1 MAVFVILLYNIR
13 PTLNKNTEYV
23 EVVKVVADGILPG
36 EKIANENLTT
46 DQLPADVVKDQGYI
60 TKIEDVINK
69 YANDRLY
76 KNQYIRAENIKG
88 GEEVVEEKVVDPGI
102 REVRIITDVAA
113 YGGVG
118 KGDKVDLIFV
128 NKIGAID
135 TVGKILYEGLEV
147 TSVLNKSGVNLE
159 KISADKYNT
168 ADLEP
173 GFVTFEVSQEKALEI
188 ETLQGTGNDIVFKLT
203 RFIEGSDKTN
213 TLPGIKTEESII
225 YNNNSATDKPEP
237 EVQTITL
244 PHSSTT
250 TESAVQTN
258 TVQEVGGA
266 N

>member
-1 MAVFVILLYNIR
+1 MVVFIILLYNIR

-23 EVVKVVADGILPG
+23 EVVKVVAEGILPG

-46 DQLPADVVKDQGYI
+46 DQLPADVVKDQGYV

-88 GEEVVEEKVVDPGI
+88 GEAVVEEKVVDPGI

-159 KISADKYNT
+159 KIAADKYNT

-188 ETLQGTGNDIVFKLT
+188 ETLQGTGNDVVFKLT
-203 RFIEGSDKTN
+203 RFVEGSEKTN
-213 TLPGIKTEESII
+213 TLPGIKTDESII
-225 YNNNSATDKPEP
+225 YNNNAAVDKPEP
-237 EVQTITL
+237 EIQTITL
-244 PHSSTT
+244 PHSTT
-250 TESAVQTN
+250 TEPAVQTN